1 MSLPSIRLGTVQKLC
16 RDIIHDFD
24 NLPITDEKKPR
35 VGIVGE
41 ILVKFLPAANN
52 HLVDLLESEGAEAVM
67 PDLIDF
73 LLYCFYNTN
82 FKAENLGMK
91 KSSATIGNAGIALL
105 EYFRKPAARA
115 FAASKHFD
123 HLHISRIWLVMQ
135 NRSFPTE
142 IRPVKAGS

>member
-1 MSLPSIRLGTVQKLC
+1 MHENGKKSAKDFVSSKHPTMGQFKKLC

-82 FKAENLGMK
+82 LKQKILA
-91 KSSATIGNAGIALL
+91 
-105 EYFRKPAARA
+105 
-115 FAASKHFD
+115 
-123 HLHISRIWLVMQ
+123 
-135 NRSFPTE
+135 
-142 IRPVKAGS
+142 